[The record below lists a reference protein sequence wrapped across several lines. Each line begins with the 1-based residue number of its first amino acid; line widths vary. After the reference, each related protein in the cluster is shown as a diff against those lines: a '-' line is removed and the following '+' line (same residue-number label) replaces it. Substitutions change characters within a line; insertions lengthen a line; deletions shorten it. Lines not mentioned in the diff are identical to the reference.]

1 MYHYF
6 QKKKK
11 TKQKIPPIASLS
23 ISRLLSIVNETKK
36 KKKRKKN
43 HQTQTKEILFV
54 RIYKILR
61 QKLPFFPLIP

>member
-23 ISRLLSIVNETKK
+23 ISRLLSTVNETKK
-36 KKKRKKN
+36 PD